1 MTLPNAMDMTG
12 QRVLITGA
20 AGGIGAAAARACAAL
35 GAGLVLA
42 DLTPPEKLAA
52 ELQAE
57 GVEVSTCRLD
67 VAKRDEVEKL
77 AAECGR
83 IDAVAAVAGICP
95 FDDWIESDQF
105 DTVFHR
111 VMDVNVLGCLNVARA
126 WLGRMAEQGGGRIVL
141 VGSVSGRM
149 GGVSPIVQPS
159 YVASKGGVHALTRW
173 LAQRAAPKGVLV
185 NAVAPGPVA
194 SEMTAT
200 TPYGIENWPL
210 RRLGRPEEIGWPI
223 AFLCSPA
230 ASYFSGA
237 VLDVNGGHWVG

>member
-1 MTLPNAMDMTG
+1 MTLRNAMDMTG

-20 AGGIGAAAARACAAL
+20 AGGIGAATARACAAL
-35 GAGLVLA
+35 GAGLVLT
-42 DLTPPEKLAA
+42 DLAPLDKLVG
-52 ELQAE
+52 ELE
-57 GVEVSTCRLD
+57 GAGAKVSAHRLN
-67 VAKRDEVEKL
+67 VAKREEVEKF
-77 AAECGR
+77 AASCGR

-95 FDDWIESDQF
+95 FDDWIESDEF
-105 DTVFHR
+105 DAVFHR
-111 VMDVNVLGCLNVARA
+111 VMDVNVLGCLNIARA
-126 WLGRMAEQGGGRIVL
+126 WMGRMAEQGGGRIVL
-141 VGSVSGRM
+141 VGSISGRM

-210 RRLGRPEEIGWPI
+210 GRLGRPEEIGWPI

-237 VLDVNGGHWVG
+237 VLDANGGHWMG

>member
-1 MTLPNAMDMTG
+1 MALNNAMDMAG
-12 QRVLITGA
+12 ARVLITGA
-20 AGGIGAAAARACAAL
+20 AGGIGAATARACAAL

-42 DLTPPEKLAA
+42 DMTPLDKLKA
-52 ELQAE
+52 ELE
-57 GVEVSTCRLD
+57 RDGVKAQTERLD
-67 VAKRDEVEKL
+67 VAKRTEVEAL
-77 AAECGR
+77 AARLGR

-95 FDDWIESDQF
+95 FDDWIESDEF
-105 DTVFHR
+105 DAVFHR

-126 WLGRMAEQGGGRIVL
+126 WLPRMAQQGGGRIVL

-194 SEMTAT
+194 SEMTST
-200 TPYGIENWPL
+200 TPYGIDNWPM
-210 RRLGRPEEIGWPI
+210 RRLGKPEEIGWPI

-230 ASYFSGA
+230 ASYLSGA